1 MEVVGAAAHVDI
13 NAWRIRRFL
22 PTMSQLSQSFLQTI
36 QNRRTVYS
44 LSKKNIL
51 PDAQIVQ
58 LIQQAVREAP
68 SSFNVQSS
76 RVVVLFGAQH
86 DNYWGQIV
94 PAALRAAA
102 GEQAVEASKNKLA
115 GFQAGTGTILFFED
129 MNLIKGQQEAFPQ
142 YAAGFP
148 VWSNHAS
155 GMAQVYT
162 WTMLESQ
169 GFGCNLQHYGS
180 LTGETLKKVY
190 CLPESYAIQS
200 EMVFGYPEQPAGEKS
215 YIPDEERVIV
225 FK

>member
-1 MEVVGAAAHVDI
+1 M
-13 NAWRIRRFL
+13 WRLSYL
-22 PTMSQLSQSFLQTI
+22 PILAMSQLSESILQVI
-36 QNRRTVYS
+36 QNRRTIYS
-44 LSKKNIL
+44 LSKKSIL

-86 DNYWGQIV
+86 DNYWSRIV

-102 GEQAVEASKNKLA
+102 GEQAVEASRNKLA

-129 MNLIKGQQEAFPQ
+129 SNLIKGQQEAFPQ

-148 VWSNHAS
+148 VWSHHSS
-155 GMAQVYT
+155 GMAQIYV
-162 WTMLESQ
+162 WALLEAQ

-190 CLPESYAIQS
+190 SLPESYSIQS

-215 YIPDEERVIV
+215 YMPDEERVVV

>member
-1 MEVVGAAAHVDI
+1 MAHVDI
-13 NAWRIRRFL
+13 NAWRVR
-22 PTMSQLSQSFLQTI
+22 PNVPVHTMSQLSQSFLETI

-94 PAALRAAA
+94 PSALRAVA
-102 GEQAVEASKNKLA
+102 GEQAVEASKQKLA

-129 MNLIKGQQEAFPQ
+129 MNLIKGQQEAYPQ

-148 VWSNHAS
+148 VWSSHSS
-155 GMAQVYT
+155 GLAQIYV
-162 WTMLESQ
+162 WSGLESL
-169 GFGCNLQHYGS
+169 GYGANLQHYGG
-180 LTGETLKKVY
+180 LTGETLKAEYK
-190 CLPESYAIQS
+190 LPDSYAIQS
-200 EMVFGYPEQPAGEKS
+200 EMVFGYPEHPAGEKE
-215 YIPDEERVIV
+215 YMADHERVIAYGHSA
-225 FK
+225 